1 MAEIRW
7 TDLAVDDLKRIAEY
21 IAIDSVT
28 FARIQTKRFFD
39 LVTTL
44 ETQPLV
50 GRMVPELNDK
60 AIRELVMSNYRIIYL
75 VHSPD
80 SITILTIHHSQRLI
94 ANNPAFRK

>member
-7 TDLAVDDLKRIAEY
+7 TDLAVDDLNRIAEY

-39 LVTTL
+39 LITTL
-44 ETQPLV
+44 ET
-50 GRMVPELNDK
+50 
-60 AIRELVMSNYRIIYL
+60 
-75 VHSPD
+75 
-80 SITILTIHHSQRLI
+80 QRLI